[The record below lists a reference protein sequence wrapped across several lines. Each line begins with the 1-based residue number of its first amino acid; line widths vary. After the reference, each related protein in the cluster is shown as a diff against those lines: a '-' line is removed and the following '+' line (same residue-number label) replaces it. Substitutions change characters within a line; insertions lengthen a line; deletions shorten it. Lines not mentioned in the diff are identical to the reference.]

1 MDLCK
6 KCGFEKYGVL
16 CQHSDENKKMSLLM
30 ATAGAWYNGQTSALY
45 SLYSTEKVHTE
56 EHRKNLVSEIET
68 ELDGLNKNQGDYT
81 TAFNR
86 DEYAALLHLRTF
98 VQQFKVQTTLAQW
111 SKQTG
116 ILPTHPTTERQAVSV
131 VIEPSELN
139 PLYNK
144 LWDLSDYVV
153 SSVSGIVVWLTPRK

>member
-1 MDLCK
+1 MTTDSIPVVRISPDHHTN
-6 KCGFEKYGVL
+6 KCAR
-16 CQHSDENKKMSLLM
+16 LM
-30 ATAGAWYNGQTSALY
+30 ETAAAWHGGQSSALY
-45 SLYSTEKVHTE
+45 ALCSTEVVHSE
-56 EHRKNLVSEIET
+56 EHRANLISEIEA